1 MSNLNNKTSQ
11 YKSEIKEAFKSLE
24 PGNNGIIET
33 NQLNELNKIKDLN
46 KKNPFLSDTIKSLI
60 SKKNEEND
68 EYISSKEF
76 ISFVDEQLSGNNSK
90 EDIEKIFNIFCEE
103 NKESFSWTKFAMTMK
118 ELGENDTANKLLKL
132 IEQSKLYNK
141 DINLDEFYDIINED
155 YEDYEDNN
163 IKSSNEGESY
173 EQKEKYK
180 HKKKDANEEEE
191 DIKTISSKNEDN
203 KKSIEDNEMDKTNK
217 RYHRR
222 YRDTKNKNENKIENN
237 DNINN
242 VNSSNNKI
250 HTKYR
255 KKK

>member
-141 DINLDEFYDIINED
+141 DINLNEFYDIIN
-155 YEDYEDNN
+155 EDYEDNN

-222 YRDTKNKNENKIENN
+222 YRDTKNKNENKSENN

>member
-155 YEDYEDNN
+155 YEDNN

-242 VNSSNNKI
+242 VNNSNNKI

>member
-141 DINLDEFYDIINED
+141 DINLDEFYDIINE
-155 YEDYEDNN
+155 EYEDNN

-222 YRDTKNKNENKIENN
+222 YRDTKNKNENKSENN

-242 VNSSNNKI
+242 VNNSNNKI

>member
-33 NQLNELNKIKDLN
+33 NQLNELNKIKELN

-155 YEDYEDNN
+155 YEDNN

-222 YRDTKNKNENKIENN
+222 YRDTKNKNENKSENN

-242 VNSSNNKI
+242 VNNSNNKI

>member
-24 PGNNGIIET
+24 PGNNGIIEI

-155 YEDYEDNN
+155 YEDNN

-203 KKSIEDNEMDKTNK
+203 KKSIEDNEIDKTNK

-222 YRDTKNKNENKIENN
+222 YRDTKNKNENKSENN

-242 VNSSNNKI
+242 VNNSNNKI

>member
-76 ISFVDEQLSGNNSK
+76 ISFVDEQLSDNNSK

-141 DINLDEFYDIINED
+141 DINLDEFYDIINE
-155 YEDYEDNN
+155 EYEDNN

-222 YRDTKNKNENKIENN
+222 YRDTKNKNENKSENN

-242 VNSSNNKI
+242 VNNSNNKI

>member
-141 DINLDEFYDIINED
+141 DINLDEFYDIINE
-155 YEDYEDNN
+155 EYEDNN

-222 YRDTKNKNENKIENN
+222 YRDTKNKNENKNENN

-242 VNSSNNKI
+242 VNNSNNKI

>member
-141 DINLDEFYDIINED
+141 DINLDEFYDIINE
-155 YEDYEDNN
+155 EYEDNN

-242 VNSSNNKI
+242 VNNSNNKI

>member
-155 YEDYEDNN
+155 YEDNN

-222 YRDTKNKNENKIENN
+222 YRDTKNKNENKSENN

>member
-155 YEDYEDNN
+155 YEDNN

-222 YRDTKNKNENKIENN
+222 YRDTKNKNENKSENN

-242 VNSSNNKI
+242 VNNSNNKI

>member
-76 ISFVDEQLSGNNSK
+76 ISFVDEQLSDNNSK

-141 DINLDEFYDIINED
+141 DINLDEFYDIIN
-155 YEDYEDNN
+155 EDYEDNN

-222 YRDTKNKNENKIENN
+222 YRDTKNKNENKSENN

-242 VNSSNNKI
+242 VNNSNNKI

>member
-11 YKSEIKEAFKSLE
+11 YKSEIKEAFKLLE

-103 NKESFSWTKFAMTMK
+103 NKESFSWTKFAMIMK

-141 DINLDEFYDIINED
+141 DINLDEFYDIIN
-155 YEDYEDNN
+155 EDYEDNN

-203 KKSIEDNEMDKTNK
+203 KKSIEDNEIDKTNK

-222 YRDTKNKNENKIENN
+222 YRDTKNKNENKSENN

-242 VNSSNNKI
+242 VNNSNNKI

>member
-141 DINLDEFYDIINED
+141 DINLDEFYDIINE
-155 YEDYEDNN
+155 EYEDNN

-222 YRDTKNKNENKIENN
+222 YRDTKNKNENKSENN

>member
-155 YEDYEDNN
+155 YEDNN

-203 KKSIEDNEMDKTNK
+203 KKSIEDNEIDKTNK

-222 YRDTKNKNENKIENN
+222 YRDSKNKNENKSENN

-242 VNSSNNKI
+242 VNNSNNKI

>member
-141 DINLDEFYDIINED
+141 DINLDEFYDIINE
-155 YEDYEDNN
+155 EYEDNN

-173 EQKEKYK
+173 KQKEKYK

-203 KKSIEDNEMDKTNK
+203 KKSMEDNEMDKTNK